1 MSVQV
6 SVTFS
11 MCSWQVSRVT
21 TVLSLILLMPW
32 PVCVAGAR
40 ATTVL
45 CKKKLEVE

>member
-11 MCSWQVSRVT
+11 MCSWQVSRA

-40 ATTVL
+40 ATTVMY
-45 CKKKLEVE
+45 KKNEVE